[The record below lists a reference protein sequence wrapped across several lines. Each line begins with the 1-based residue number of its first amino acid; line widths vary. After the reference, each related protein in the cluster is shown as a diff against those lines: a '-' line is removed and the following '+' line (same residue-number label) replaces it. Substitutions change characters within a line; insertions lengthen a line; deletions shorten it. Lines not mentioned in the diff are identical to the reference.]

1 MSDLITR
8 KPTAPMIELLRRG
21 AASPKGIMTL
31 SDHNDRTQDGILRRD
46 MAEVVAEPGA
56 THSWLVINDRGRA
69 YLAEL
74 DRAQQ
79 QAEEAPTRVVL
90 TRSQLYPEV
99 ARPGPAWQ
107 WCYAYAVDGA
117 PAITY
122 GTGLASL
129 RDMLRRKFG
138 RSVVIEESWK
148 RQEPVSAP
156 VAAQEQQE
164 APERPGAPQGPAL
177 ADLAKVSEEPV
188 TLGTGADAVVRPSLV
203 VVAYGSVHHFADIN
217 GSWVEVCGRCGGEGV
232 TPFKWVHAGVCF
244 GCNST
249 GLRPEVFSGTREERD
264 AFVYAWALRKDRERV
279 AAEKKA
285 ARVHAKRL
293 AERQKWETANGEL
306 LAWARAL
313 TPDSTERV
321 LHDHAV
327 IEDTREEAARCAP
340 GEEVI
345 DGPTRLTGEGPESGR
360 WWARLGF
367 YQVWE
372 DFGSYGGKVARL
384 IRDARSEYETL
395 DARETAFLAA
405 VMRRVSAAQATSRY
419 AGDLDAVVSV
429 TGRVKVVMSVN
440 GWGGRS
446 QRMIVL
452 EGTGEHAGITLKTYT
467 AAGAAWD
474 LEKGQEGVTVTGT
487 VSKHT
492 ERSGARETTV
502 KRPKITA

>member
-1 MSDLITR
+1 MGDLITR
-8 KPTAPMIELLRRG
+8 KPTAIMLELLRKG

-156 VAAQEQQE
+156 VAAEEQQE
-164 APERPGAPQGPAL
+164 PPERPAAPQGPAL
-177 ADLAKVSEEPV
+177 ADLAKITEGTV
-188 TLGTGADAVVRPSLV
+188 TLGSGPTAVVRPSLV
-203 VVAYGSVHHFADIN
+203 VVAYGSVHEFADM
-217 GSWVEVCGRCGGEGV
+217 GAWVEVCGRCGGEGV

-244 GCNST
+244 GCNRT

-279 AAEKKA
+279 ADEKRA
-285 ARVHAKRL
+285 ARAHAKRV
-293 AERQKWETANGEL
+293 AAWERWEGAHADL
-306 LAWARAL
+306 VAWCRSL
-313 TPDSTERV
+313 TPDSTERI
-321 LHDHAV
+321 LHDRCA
-327 IEDTREEAARCAP
+327 IEDTREEAARCYA
-340 GEEVI
+340 GEEII
-345 DGPTRLTGEGPESGR
+345 DTPRRLSDGGPEAGR
-360 WWARLGF
+360 WWARLG
-367 YQVWE
+367 YWE
-372 DFGSYGGKVARL
+372 TAEYFDSYGHRVAGL
-384 IRDARSEYETL
+384 IREVRRGFEPL
-395 DARETAFLAA
+395 DGKGTAFLTA
-405 VMRRVSAAQATSRY
+405 VMRRAVEAQSTSRY
-419 AGDLDAVVSV
+419 AGPVDAVVSV
-429 TGRVKVVMSVN
+429 TGTVRVVMSVD

-446 QRMIVL
+446 QRLIIL

-467 AAGAAWD
+467 NAGAAWE

-487 VSKHT
+487 VSKHQ

-502 KRPKITA
+502 KRPKISA